1 MAGGRASSRLCAE
14 AQAQAAWPWR
24 GNAMPPARHNARMS
38 KQAQWIVGLNAVAS
52 ALEHDAEH
60 VREVLLEAGGKNPR
74 LLEIEQQARRKD
86 IAVRRVAGQALDG
99 VAGGLRH
106 QGAAARYAAAK
117 TRDEH
122 ELPGLVEAAAG
133 KALLLVLDGV
143 QDPHNLG
150 ACLRSAAAAGAT
162 AVVIPKDKAVQV
174 NATVR
179 KTSAGAADRLPVFR
193 VTNLARTLRELQQ
206 AGVWIYGLDGDAQ
219 ASLYAQD
226 LTGNVALVLG
236 SEGEG
241 LRRLTRENCDGLVK
255 VPMPGGF
262 ESLNVS
268 VAAGVA
274 LFEAVRQRLA

>member
-1 MAGGRASSRLCAE
+1 MSNSS
-14 AQAQAAWPWR
+14 
-24 GNAMPPARHNARMS
+24 
-38 KQAQWIVGLNAVAS
+38 QWVVGLNAVAS

-86 IAVRRVAGQALDG
+86 IPVRRVTQQALDG

-106 QGAAARYAAAK
+106 QGAAARYVAAR
-117 TRDEH
+117 TWDEH
-122 ELPGLVEAAAG
+122 ELPGLVAAAEG

-179 KTSAGAADRLPVFR
+179 KTSAGAADTLPIFS
-193 VTNLARTLRELQQ
+193 VTNLARTLRELQK
-206 AGVWIYGLDGDAQ
+206 AGVWIYGLAGEAE
-219 ASLYAQD
+219 ASLHATD

-241 LRRLTRENCDGLVK
+241 LRRLTREHCDGLVK
-255 VPMPGGF
+255 IPMPGGF

>member
-1 MAGGRASSRLCAE
+1 
-14 AQAQAAWPWR
+14 
-24 GNAMPPARHNARMS
+24 MS

-74 LLEIEQQARRKD
+74 IVEIEQEARRRD
-86 IAVRRVAGQALDG
+86 IDVRRVAQSALDG
-99 VAGGLRH
+99 VAGGVRH

-117 TRDEH
+117 TWDEH
-122 ELPGLVEAAAG
+122 ELVGLVEAAGG
-133 KALLLVLDGV
+133 KALVLVLDGV

-162 AVVIPKDKAVQV
+162 AVVIPRDKAVQV

-179 KTSAGAADRLPVFR
+179 KTSAGAADRIPV
-193 VTNLARTLRELQQ
+193 VAATNLSRCLRDLQKQ
-206 AGVWIYGLDGDAQ
+206 GVWIYGLAGETD
-219 ASLYAQD
+219 ASLYGID
-226 LTGNVALVLG
+226 LKGNVALVLG

-241 LRRLTRENCDGLVK
+241 LRRLTRENCDALVRI
-255 VPMPGGF
+255 PMPGDM

-268 VAAGVA
+268 VASGIA
-274 LFEAVRQRLA
+274 LFEAVRQRQA